1 MMLLRGGRQS
11 EPTVDWGTEA
21 AFGAPGAAVAP
32 TMMAPQAPVAPQT
45 VPDYT
50 HLPVGGQYVS
60 GHAGETVYLAPNGTA
75 WTMQADNSFIRTS

>member
-1 MMLLRGGRQS
+1 
-11 EPTVDWGTEA
+11 
-21 AFGAPGAAVAP
+21 
-32 TMMAPQAPVAPQT
+32 MMAPQAPVAPQT